1 MDQPLLR
8 LIAEWRAEADRI
20 RRRYQHDG
28 LAGLCEAHADEL
40 EAALKVVSSREVTL
54 SEAAEISGYSRS
66 HLRRLMDQ
74 GDLPNVG
81 RPGAPRLRVAD
92 LPLKAGRAGAVGA
105 ESALHC
111 AERIGRTRSTVR
123 PVG

>member
-8 LIAEWRAEADRI
+8 LVAEWRAEAERI

-40 EAALKVVSSREVTL
+40 EAALKAAAGREVTL
-54 SEAAEISGYSRS
+54 AEAAEMSGYSRS

-74 GDLPNVG
+74 GEIPNVG
-81 RPGAPRLRVAD
+81 RPGAPRLRVSD
-92 LPLKAGRAGAVGA
+92 LPMKPRRAGGLGA
-105 ESALHC
+105 ENAVRR
-111 AERIGRTRSTVR
+111 AERIDGRHPKVR
-123 PVG
+123 PIG